1 MELPT
6 FKAPKGFVNFFMM
19 DNETA
24 KKTFNVDEETAERI
38 LNTFCLSILQNSLA
52 VEREKILQDTLSEG
66 EYNRYLETGY
76 FTYDGKEYNE
86 DGEEI

>member
-1 MELPT
+1 MELPI
-6 FKAPKGFVNFFMM
+6 FKAPEGFINFFMM

-24 KKTFNVDEETAERI
+24 MRLFGVNEEIAEKI

-52 VEREKILQDTLSEG
+52 VEREEILKQTLSDE
-66 EYNRYLETGY
+66 EYNQYLETGV
-76 FTYDGKEYNE
+76 FTHDGKTYNE